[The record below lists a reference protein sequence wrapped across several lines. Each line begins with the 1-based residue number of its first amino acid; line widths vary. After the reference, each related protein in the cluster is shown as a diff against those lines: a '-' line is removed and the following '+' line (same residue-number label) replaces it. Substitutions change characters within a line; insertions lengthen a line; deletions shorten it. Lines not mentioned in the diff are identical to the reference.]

1 MRLPNPFPYQG
12 SKRNI
17 ADQILSFFPE
27 DISRLI
33 EPFAGSAAVSIAAGY
48 SGKAKSFIINDINKP
63 LINLWSSIIDEPE
76 KISSGYEALWNRQLG
91 MEREFYNQIRTLHN
105 KDPRPEYFLYLLARC
120 VKGSIRYNAN
130 GGFNQSPDNR
140 RKGMR
145 PERMRKNIVQI
156 SRLFRGRAEL
166 FNEDYKY
173 VLDNLKA
180 ADLVYMDPP
189 YQGVGGTRDP
199 RYLMGLSRGEFIDA
213 LASLNEKGISYI
225 LSYDGRTGD
234 KFYGESL
241 PEKLNLSRVEM
252 SAGRS
257 CQATLLG
264 RKENTFESLYLS
276 PALQERMDFPD
287 KDEEIVMPCRNLLF
301 QGN

>member
-17 ADQILSFFPE
+17 ADRILSFFPI

-48 SGKAKSFIINDINKP
+48 ADKATSFIINDINKP
-63 LINLWSSIIDEPE
+63 LMNLWSSIIDEPE

-91 MEREFYNQIRTLHN
+91 REREFYDQIRALHN
-105 KDPRPEYFLYLLARC
+105 KEPRPEYLLFLLARC

-140 RKGMR
+140 RKGMK
-145 PERMRKNIVQI
+145 PERMRKNIVKI
-156 SRLFRGRAEL
+156 SRLFRGRAQL
-166 FNEDYKY
+166 LNQDYNY
-173 VLDNLKA
+173 VLENSKA

-189 YQGVGGTRDP
+189 YQGVGGNRDP
-199 RYLMGLSRGEFIDA
+199 RYIMGLYRDEFIDA
-213 LASLNEKGISYI
+213 LALLNEKGVSYI

-241 PEKLNLSRVEM
+241 PEKLNLLRVEM
-252 SAGRS
+252 PAGRS

-276 PALQERMDFPD
+276 PALRERMDLPD
-287 KDEEIVMPCRNLLF
+287 NDEEIVMPCGKLRF
-301 QGN
+301 RGN